1 MRPAGLAFVAALA
14 AITAPAQAAAQ
25 PTEQTFK
32 HAGVTRSYLAYAPSA
47 SPARGA
53 HRPVLIVL
61 HGGGGNARQIMR
73 FARFNP
79 IAEREGFVVL
89 YPQGLQHSWND
100 GRKFSGRNVQRDD
113 VGFILA
119 ALDHLEAQGVGI
131 DREAVGVAG
140 ISNGGFMAMRLGC
153 EAAGKIAGIATLTAT
168 MPAETGARCHPAR
181 PVPVLM
187 INGTSDPIVP
197 YEGGYV
203 RLLGRDRG
211 AIWSTGRTVE
221 FWMGV
226 AHRAT
231 LQACDQDGWASA
243 TARQAD
249 LAVPMGVPTA
259 EVAIAVPVARPD
271 IVAVVGVVVAVV
283 VRIIGRPDVDAAVR
297 RLDGDLSGCCAVA
310 RGQCGRAHGSGKQ
323 KLTHVEY
330 PFLLSLR

>member
-25 PTEQTFK
+25 PTEQTFE

-226 AHRAT
+226 NGCRGEPQARALEDRDPGDGTTT
-231 LQACDQDGWASA
+231 LRHDLRGCRAPVTLLEVRGGGHTWPGGSQYLPDFLVGRVSRDFDASEEIFDFFKSIWPSMP
-243 TARQAD
+243 RQ
-249 LAVPMGVPTA
+249 
-259 EVAIAVPVARPD
+259 E
-271 IVAVVGVVVAVV
+271 
-283 VRIIGRPDVDAAVR
+283 
-297 RLDGDLSGCCAVA
+297 
-310 RGQCGRAHGSGKQ
+310 RAGK
-323 KLTHVEY
+323 
-330 PFLLSLR
+330 